1 MKNINNNNN
10 KPFIT
15 ATLKY
20 KTSSTH
26 DKADEVS
33 VSSSDIN
40 QHEDDVLSEVFR
52 LESVEAIRKA
62 MNLYKLDKV
71 AEAQDLIK

>member
-10 KPFIT
+10 KPYIT

-20 KTSSTH
+20 RTSSTH
-26 DKADEVS
+26 QKVEEVS
-33 VSSSDIN
+33 ASSNVLDQN
-40 QHEDDVLSEVFR
+40 EDSVLPDVFR

-62 MNLYKLDKV
+62 M
-71 AEAQDLIK
+71 